1 MNGAGMPTYEYR
13 CNDCGHEF
21 ERVEH
26 LSEHQA
32 KHECPKCGSQ
42 NTEPVMAEF
51 FAKTSRKS

>member
-1 MNGAGMPTYEYR
+1 MPTYEYR

-26 LSEHQA
+26 LSEHEA
-32 KHECPKCGSQ
+32 KHECPACGSR

-51 FAKTSRKS
+51 FPKTSRKS